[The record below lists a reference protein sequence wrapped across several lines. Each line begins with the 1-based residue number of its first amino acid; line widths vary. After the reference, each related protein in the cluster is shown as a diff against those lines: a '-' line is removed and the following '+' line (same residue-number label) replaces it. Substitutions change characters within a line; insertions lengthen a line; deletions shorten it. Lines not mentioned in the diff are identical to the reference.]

1 MAIDGIPRLSAAA
14 SPPLAATATARPV
27 PAQVALTPLASA
39 TALRPLGTAV
49 TGSAARAEGATSWQP
64 LAGGAGRG
72 DERRQALAAV
82 KEFEAVFLRQLAGVM
97 TRSASGLTA
106 GSEGAAFYQ
115 GMIEE
120 QLGRLL
126 AERGGGLG
134 LQEALLARLEGQNHG
149 DGDAAR

>member
-1 MAIDGIPRLSAAA
+1 MTIDGIARTAAA
-14 SPPLAATATARPV
+14 TAPSATATAR
-27 PAQVALTPLASA
+27 ATSARAALTPLASA
-39 TALRPLGTAV
+39 PALRPLQAPL
-49 TGSAARAEGATSWQP
+49 TGAAARPTAGASWQR
-64 LAGGAGRG
+64 LAGDGTDAG
-72 DERRQALAAV
+72 RQALAAV

-97 TRSASGLTA
+97 TRSASGLAA

-134 LQEALLARLEGQNHG
+134 LQDALLARLEGRHPG
-149 DGDAAR
+149 GGDAER